1 MNVLVGTGSVDLCV
15 SCMPLTVSLV
25 HVHTSQTFL
34 SVNLGAYTLILFTEK
49 KTFDLAW
56 LILHLHHQLV

>member
-49 KTFDLAW
+49 KH
-56 LILHLHHQLV
+56 I